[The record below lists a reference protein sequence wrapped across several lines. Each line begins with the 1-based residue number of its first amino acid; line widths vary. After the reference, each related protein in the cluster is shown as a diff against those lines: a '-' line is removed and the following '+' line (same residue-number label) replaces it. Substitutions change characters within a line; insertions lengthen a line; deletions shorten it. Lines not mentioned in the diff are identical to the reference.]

1 MVSEPEEGSGGGRS
15 KSALAYV
22 GLGVELIIPVLVGVF
37 GGAWLDRRF
46 GTTPWLVVAGS
57 LLGIAAGFLN
67 FFRSVLP
74 GSRNGNGEDSP
85 DDGHRSP

>member
-1 MVSEPEEGSGGGRS
+1 MSEPEEGSGGGGAR
-15 KSALAYV
+15 SALSYV
-22 GLGVELIIPVLVGVF
+22 GLGVELVLPVLLGVF

-46 GTTPWLVVAGS
+46 GTTPWLVVTGS

-74 GSRNGNGEDSP
+74 RSRRGNGNGSS
-85 DDGHRSP
+85 R